1 MKTATRSEY
10 LTRGRILELLSDE
23 EVASVAN
30 AESAERLADGDEY
43 LDLDQLGI
51 GVQIAGAAAAPMG
64 HVLPKKAI
72 HEGTWS
78 KLLNELQR
86 APGWAATELS

>member
-30 AESAERLADGDEY
+30 AETAESLADGDEY
-43 LDLDQLGI
+43 LDLDQLGS
-51 GVQIAGAAAAPMG
+51 GVQIAGTAATPMG

-72 HEGTWS
+72 HERTWS
-78 KLLNELQR
+78 KLLGELQKT
-86 APGWAATELS
+86 PGWSATELG